1 MGESAQKAAGGAAA
15 GGEHPPSRFRRWAR
29 EMAMWALLL
38 GVVLLVVLLSVA
50 LAGGARVFALK
61 IVAASVMAFLPGWI
75 YLQFIHNKG
84 VSLYDEYV
92 LNLFRLHID
101 KDENL
106 PMPPKHTSYFKRWKE
121 AHDRLGTDTPDNLYR
136 RKFEGVYGR
145 SAVSTYEV
153 VHGKK
158 VRILDKTETF
168 SPVLFATLML
178 CLAWVLVLQPEPL
191 DLFGRGRESAPINVP
206 YQALKFGF
214 FGSYFFIVQD
224 LLRRYYREDLK
235 TVAYISASA
244 RVVFVAVIVTAV
256 AQLWD
261 GINGDQKAI
270 AFMIGMFP
278 NLGLQLIR
286 IPVEKVLGKVVP
298 SQKTAHPLSDIDGLS
313 YWYEARLLE
322 EGIDDVQNLASANL
336 VDLMLRTRVPIARL
350 MDWIDQA
357 CLHLHLPHEK
367 GDEEKAWTR
376 FHAIGIRGATD
387 LQRAWAKLENDP
399 GFLEKVRYA
408 LNEDTAVIAA
418 ARIRAIIVSLEGVVN
433 LVHVAEFKGC
443 EWLKGPKADGGGPD
457 AQEAAGDAQ
466 VVVVSEVS
474 SSEQPAPTGS

>member
-1 MGESAQKAAGGAAA
+1 LGDPTEAAGEGPAGA
-15 GGEHPPSRFRRWAR
+15 EFPLSLRIRRWAR
-29 EMAMWALLL
+29 ETAMRVLLL
-38 GVVLLVVLLSVA
+38 GVVLAVVLVSVV
-50 LAGGARVFALK
+50 LAGGTRVFVLK
-61 IVAASVMAFLPGWI
+61 LVAAGVMAFLPGWI
-75 YLQFIHNKG
+75 YLQFIRNKG

-92 LNLFRLHID
+92 LNLFRLCVD
-101 KDENL
+101 KEENL
-106 PMPPKHTSYFKRWKE
+106 PMPPKHTSYYKGWKE
-121 AHDRLGTDTPDNLYR
+121 AHDRLGTDTKDNLYR

-145 SAVSTYEV
+145 SAVSTYEI
-153 VHGKK
+153 VHGEN

-168 SPVLFATLML
+168 SPVLFATLVL

-191 DLFGRGRESAPINVP
+191 DLFGRGRESAAIDVP

-244 RVVFVAVIVTAV
+244 RVVFVAVIVVAV

-261 GINGDQKAI
+261 GVDGDQKVI

-298 SQKTAHPLSDIDGLS
+298 SEKTAHPLSELDGLS

-350 MDWIDQA
+350 MDWIDQS
-357 CLHLHLPHEK
+357 CLHLHLPH
-367 GDEEKAWTR
+367 GGGANDTAWKR
-376 FHAIGIRGATD
+376 FHEIGIRGATD

-399 GFLEKVRYA
+399 GFLEQVRYA
-408 LNEDTAVIAA
+408 LDVDTAENAA
-418 ARIRAIIVSLEGVVN
+418 ARIGVIVVALEGVVN
-433 LVHVAEFKGC
+433 LVHVAAFK
-443 EWLKGPKADGGGPD
+443 EHAWLKDSPCGGGEPPDGGRADVVLPETPPRD
-457 AQEAAGDAQ
+457 A
-466 VVVVSEVS
+466 ST
-474 SSEQPAPTGS
+474 PTGSRR